1 MRQVHKSLL
10 LTQNFQCL
18 DSHSIKMEPNLGLK
32 MELNLLAKV
41 AHAALQER
49 IIQLLET
56 LICFLISKI

>member
-18 DSHSIKMEPNLGLK
+18 DSHSIKMVPNLDRK

-49 IIQLLET
+49 IIQLLVT